1 MSSSDTSA
9 PVRGHFEERY
19 GAGSS
24 LQAPLN
30 NVIEQLLGHRSVRA
44 YSSEPLPHGTL
55 EQLVAAAQSAST
67 SSNLQ
72 FWSVIA
78 VQDPARRERIAQL
91 ADNQRFIVQAPL
103 FLIWL
108 ADLSRLSRLSQ
119 AQDLPVEALPFLEP
133 FMVGL
138 IDAALAAQNAVVAA
152 ESLGLGTV
160 YVGAI
165 RNQPEKVA
173 AELGLPPMV
182 MPVFGLCVGYPD
194 AQRPASV
201 KPRLPQSVVL
211 HHEQY
216 DAGAEAQH
224 VAAYDAVLAEF
235 QEGQGMA
242 TAGWSAV
249 VLKRLQTTGSLR
261 GRDRMR
267 EALKALGFELR

>member
-1 MSSSDTSA
+1 MSSSAPSA
-9 PVRGHFEERY
+9 SVRGHFEERY
-19 GAGSS
+19 GAGSA

-44 YSSEPLPHGTL
+44 YSSEPLPAGTL

-67 SSNLQ
+67 SSNFQ
-72 FWSVIA
+72 FWSVLA
-78 VQDPARRERIAQL
+78 VQDPARRERLAAL

-119 AQDLPVEALPFLEP
+119 SQDLTVEALPFLEP

-138 IDAALAAQNAVVAA
+138 IDAAVAAQNAVVAA
-152 ESLGLGTV
+152 ESMGLGTV
-160 YVGAI
+160 YVGAL
-165 RNQPEKVA
+165 RNHPEQVA

-182 MPVFGLCVGYPD
+182 MPVFGMCIGYPD
-194 AQRPASV
+194 PTRPASV

-216 DAGAEAQH
+216 DAGSEAEH
-224 VAAYDAVLAEF
+224 VAAYDAVLTEF
-235 QEGQGMA
+235 QEGQGMTA
-242 TAGWSAV
+242 AGWSPV
-249 VLKRLQTTGSLR
+249 VLKRLQTIGSLR

>member
-1 MSSSDTSA
+1 MSSSATSA
-9 PVRGHFEERY
+9 PIRGHFEERY
-19 GAGSS
+19 GAGSV
-24 LQAPLN
+24 LEAPLN
-30 NVIEQLLGHRSVRA
+30 GVIEQMLGHRSVRA
-44 YSSEPLPHGTL
+44 YSDKPLPAGTL

-78 VQDPARRERIAQL
+78 VQDPGRRERLAAL
-91 ADNQRFIVQAPL
+91 ADKQKFIVEAPL
-103 FLIWL
+103 FLVWL

-119 AQDLPVEALPFLEP
+119 AQDLTIEALPYLEP

-165 RNQPEKVA
+165 RNHPEQVA

-182 MPVFGLCVGYPD
+182 MPVFGMCIGYPD
-194 AQRPASV
+194 PTRPASV
-201 KPRLPQSVVL
+201 KPRLPQAVVL

-216 DAGAEAQH
+216 DAQSEAQEI
-224 VAAYDAVLAEF
+224 AAYDEVLTEF
-235 QEGQGMA
+235 QAGQGMA
-242 TAGWSAV
+242 TAGWSPV
-249 VLKRLQTTGSLR
+249 VLKRLQTIGSLR